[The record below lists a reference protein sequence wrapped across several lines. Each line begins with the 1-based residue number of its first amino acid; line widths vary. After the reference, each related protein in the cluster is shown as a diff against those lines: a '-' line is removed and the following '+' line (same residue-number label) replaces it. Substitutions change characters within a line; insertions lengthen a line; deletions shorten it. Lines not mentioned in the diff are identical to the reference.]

1 MNERYNFEEVESKW
15 QRIWAEAGEFEV
27 LPDPGKEKFYCL
39 EMLPYPSGEIHM
51 GHVRNYSIGD
61 VIARFQRMQ
70 GRNVF
75 HPIGF
80 DSFGL
85 PAENAAMKHKVHP
98 REWTE
103 RNIANMTKQLKRL
116 GFSYAWGREIAT
128 FKPEYYRWNQW
139 FFLKF
144 LEQGM
149 VYRKEELLNWCPD
162 CLTVLAN
169 EQVVNGCCWR
179 HETTPVIRKKMSQW
193 FFRITDYVEEL
204 LQDHRKLLEDGWPE
218 QVITMQRNWI
228 GRSVGTHMQFEID
241 GMEEKLEV
249 FTTRVDTIYGATFI
263 VMSPEHPL
271 VEKLVGGRPE
281 EKEVMAFAER
291 QRNEVLTEEEMQK
304 REKEGVSTGR
314 EAINPFTGDRM
325 QIWIGNFVLMEFG
338 TGAVFATPAHDQRD
352 FEFAK
357 KYGQPIRPVIETPDG
372 VRLKAEEMTEAM
384 VERGRL
390 FNSGL
395 YDGLTTDKAI
405 TAINVELESQ
415 EIGGSAISYR
425 LRDWGI
431 SRQRYWGTPIP
442 IVKCEECGYVPV
454 PEDQLPV
461 LLPEEYILEGEGS
474 PLERVEHWV
483 KTNCPKCGGPARRET
498 ETMDTFVDSS
508 WYHVRYTSPHVA
520 DAPYDVSEANHW
532 MPVDLYIG
540 GIEHAIMH
548 LMYFRFFHKA
558 MRDIGL
564 LESDEPAT
572 RLFTQGMVIK
582 DGAKMSKSLGNVVDP
597 NKLVE
602 RYGADAVRL
611 FMLFAAPPA
620 KQIDWKGE
628 EGIEGMSRFM
638 NRIWRLVG
646 EAVDQSDENREVP
659 GFDAL
664 DDDSRALLRKTHQTI
679 KRVTDDI
686 DKRMNLNTAIAAVME
701 LVNAIN
707 SFGADGIGR
716 QAVRH
721 EALKTVTMLICPFAP
736 HFGEELWRRLGFK
749 DRLTFTPW
757 PQFNPE
763 WAAEEMLAIVVQ
775 VNGKLRGQIEVPAG
789 TDDEEI
795 KTAAQ
800 EDEKVQRF
808 TEGKTI
814 RKVVYV
820 PGKLVNIVAN

>member
-1 MNERYNFEEVESKW
+1 MSEHYNFKDIESKW
-15 QRIWAEAGEFEV
+15 QKIWTEAGEFEAT
-27 LPDPGKEKFYCL
+27 PDPDKEKFYCL
-39 EMLPYPSGEIHM
+39 EMLPYPSGDIHM

-85 PAENAAMKHKVHP
+85 PAENAAMKHQVHP

-103 RNIANMTKQLKRL
+103 RNIAKMMKQLKRL
-116 GFSYAWGREIAT
+116 GFSYAWEREIAT
-128 FKPEYYRWNQW
+128 YHPEYYRWNQW

-144 LEQGM
+144 LEKGL
-149 VYRKEELLNWCPD
+149 VYRKEELLNWCPS
-162 CLTVLAN
+162 CQTVLAN

-193 FFRITDYVEEL
+193 FFRITDYVDEL
-204 LQDHRKLLEDGWPE
+204 LRDHEKLLEGGWPE

-228 GRSVGTHMQFEID
+228 GKSLGTRMQFEIA
-241 GMEEKLEV
+241 GMEERLEV

-271 VEKLVGGRPE
+271 VEKLVAGRPE
-281 EKEVMAFAER
+281 EAEVIAFVER
-291 QRNEVLTEEEMQK
+291 QRNEVVTEEEMQK
-304 REKEGVSTGR
+304 REKVGVFTGR
-314 EAINPFTGDRM
+314 EAINPFTGDSM

-357 KYGQPIRPVIETPDG
+357 KYDQPILPVVETPEG
-372 VRLKAEEMTEAM
+372 VRLKTEEMTEAM
-384 VERGRL
+384 VERGKL

-395 YDGLTTDKAI
+395 YDGLTTDDAI
-405 TAINVELESQ
+405 RAINVELERL
-415 EIGGSAISYR
+415 EIGGGTISYR

-442 IVKCEECGYVPV
+442 IVECDECGCVPV

-483 KTNCPKCGGPARRET
+483 KTKCPKCGGEARRET

-508 WYHVRYTSPHVA
+508 WYHVRYTSPHV
-520 DAPYDVSEANHW
+520 DGAPCDIKEANHW

-564 LESDEPAT
+564 LEGDEPAT

-582 DGAKMSKSLGNVVDP
+582 DGAKMSKSMGNTVDP
-597 NKLVE
+597 IELVD

-646 EAVDQSDENREVP
+646 GAIADGGAEPAMPSYDDLDE
-659 GFDAL
+659 
-664 DDDSRALLRKTHQTI
+664 DSRALLRKTHQTI

-686 DKRMNLNTAIAAVME
+686 DKRMNLNTGIAAVME

-707 SFGADGIGR
+707 SFGADGAARRAIR
-716 QAVRH
+716 V
-721 EALKTVTMLICPFAP
+721 EALKTVTMLIYPFAP
-736 HFGEELWRRLGFK
+736 HFSEELWERLGNSE
-749 DRLTFTPW
+749 RLTFTPW
-757 PQFNPE
+757 PDYNAE
-763 WAAEEMLAIVVQ
+763 WAAEEMLTIVVQ

-789 TDDEEI
+789 TGDEEI

-808 TEGKTI
+808 AEGKTI